1 MADRVAIV
9 TGAGQG
15 LGRSHALAL
24 AADGVA
30 VVVNDVGDPTPVVEE
45 IQAAGGEAIGN
56 TDGVD
61 TWEGGQAIV
70 ETAIKTWGRLDA
82 VVNNAGIL
90 RDSSFQKMT
99 PDQVAAVL
107 AVHLGGSFHVTHAA
121 WPHLKER
128 GGSVVMTAS
137 GSGIYGNFGQA
148 NYGSAKMG
156 LVGLTR
162 VLSIEGK
169 KAGIRVNAIAPLA
182 RTQMTEELL
191 PEEILAKLDPS
202 WVSPMVTWL
211 VREDCPESGHIFSV
225 AGGRYARIAIVE
237 GPGAT
242 FDQVPT
248 ADDLAAAHDRIATI
262 DGYTEPQNLTDQI
275 TLAAGPAS

>member
-9 TGAGQG
+9 TGAGRG

-45 IQAAGGEAIGN
+45 IKAAGGEAVAN
-56 TDGVD
+56 SDGVD

-70 ETAIKTWGRLDA
+70 DTALDNWGRLDV

-90 RDSSFQKMT
+90 RDVSFQKMT
-99 PDQVAAVL
+99 REQVEDVM
-107 AVHLGGSFHVTHAA
+107 AVHLLGAFHVTHAA

-128 GGSVVMTAS
+128 GGAVVMTAS

-148 NYGSAKMG
+148 NYGAAKMG

-182 RTQMTEELL
+182 RTAMTEEIM
-191 PEEILAKLDPS
+191 PAEVLAKLDPE
-202 WVSPMVTWL
+202 WISPLVAWL
-211 VREDCPESGHIFSV
+211 VRPDCPETGHIFSV

-237 GPGAT
+237 GPGAV
-242 FDQVPT
+242 FDTVPSV
-248 ADDLAAAHDRIATI
+248 DELAAAHEQITTI
-262 DGYTEPQNLTDQI
+262 EGFTEPKNLTDQI
-275 TLAAGPAS
+275 TLVSGS